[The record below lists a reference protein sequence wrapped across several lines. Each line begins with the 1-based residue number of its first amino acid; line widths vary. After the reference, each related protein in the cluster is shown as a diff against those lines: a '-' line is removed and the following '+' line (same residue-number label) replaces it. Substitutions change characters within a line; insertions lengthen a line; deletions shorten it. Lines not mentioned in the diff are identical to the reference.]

1 MIEVHADPRR
11 FLGKTVKVKKDRP
24 IGSKHERFD
33 IHYPV
38 NHGYVSDTVSPDGA
52 VIGFLKRWS

>member
-1 MIEVHADPRR
+1 M
-11 FLGKTVKVKKDRP
+11 DRP

-38 NHGYVSDTVSPDGA
+38 NYGYVPGTVSPDGEEMDA
-52 VIGFLKRWS
+52 FKRSVMLAENTLDARTKS